1 LTERRRVVVTGV
13 GAVTPLGN
21 DACTTWRA
29 MLAGRSGVGRITLFD
44 PEAFTIK
51 IAGEVKEFT
60 PSTVIDRK
68 EARRIDRNV
77 HFAVSAAGEALQQ
90 SKLEITPEI
99 SEDVACVIGTAVGGI
114 KVLLDGQK
122 VLDERGPDRVGPFVL
137 QNLIPD
143 TASGQ
148 IAISY
153 GIRGHNLAI
162 VSACA
167 TGGHALGEAA
177 EAIRR
182 GDAVAAVT
190 GGTEAAIVPVVVAGF
205 TNMGALASGNDDPE
219 RASKPFDARREGF
232 VMSEGAAMMVLED
245 LEFAKARGATI
256 LAEFVGYGSTN
267 DAYHLAA
274 PIDNG
279 EGAARAMAR
288 ALKRGGLTPSDVD
301 YINAHGTGTP
311 LNDKF
316 ETAAIKSVFGDAA
329 YDLVVSSTKSMT
341 GHMMGAAGAVEA
353 MVCVRSIVDGV
364 IPPTINLQV
373 SDPDC
378 DLDYA
383 PNEARKRDVRVAMSN
398 SMGLGGHNSC
408 VVFKRYED

>member
-1 LTERRRVVVTGV
+1 MTGV

-21 DACTTWRA
+21 DACTTWHA
-29 MLAGRSGVGRITLFD
+29 MLAGRSGVARITLFD
-44 PEAFTIK
+44 PASFAIK
-51 IAGEVKEFT
+51 IAGEVKDFV
-60 PSTVIDRK
+60 PSPAIDRK

-77 HFAVSAAGEALQQ
+77 HFAVNAAGEALAQAG
-90 SKLEITPEI
+90 LAITPEI

-114 KVLLDGQK
+114 KTLLDGQK
-122 VLDERGPDRVGPFVL
+122 VLDDRGPDRVGPFVL

-148 IAISY
+148 IAITY
-153 GIRGHNLAI
+153 GIRGHNLAV

-177 EAIRR
+177 EVIRR
-182 GDAVAAVT
+182 GDAVAAVA
-190 GGTEAAIVPVVVAGF
+190 GGTEAAIVPLVVAGF
-205 TNMGALASGNDDPE
+205 TNMGALASGDDGPE

-232 VMSEGAAMMVLED
+232 VMSEGAAIMVLEE
-245 LEFAKARGATI
+245 LEFARARGATI
-256 LAEFVGYGSTN
+256 LAELVGYGSTN

-274 PIDNG
+274 PAEHG

-288 ALKRGGLTPSDVD
+288 ALERADLAPGDVD

-311 LNDKF
+311 LNDRY
-316 ETAAIKSVFGDAA
+316 ETAAIKQLFGPSA

-364 IPPTINLQV
+364 IPPTINLEV
-373 SDPDC
+373 PDPDC

-383 PNEARKRDVRVAMSN
+383 ANEPRTRSVRVAMSN

-408 VVFKRYED
+408 VVFKRFED

>member
-373 SDPDC
+373 PDPDC